1 VGKRLVVIC
10 AAAALVV
17 ALIALYISSWVTVVP
32 PSVDAASVGPGG
44 SGGAQLTLQTV
55 AAVGPRLSS
64 SRPHWVSYLVYR
76 NGKWERSTNFT
87 LPANSLVRVTVYN
100 YDGESGLRN
109 PYFSQPQGTT
119 GGTEVVDG
127 KTVRALD
134 SPDYAS
140 HTFAIPGLGI
150 FVPIPGV
157 KDDAKNPCDTA
168 PCALSNAHRTV
179 TFSFRTG
186 GKGRFRW
193 QCFVPCAAG
202 TITGFGGAMQT
213 IGYMDGFVK
222 VV

>member
-1 VGKRLVVIC
+1 MGKRLTVIGAAVV
-10 AAAALVV
+10 LVV
-17 ALIALYISSWVTVVP
+17 ALIALYISSWATVQP
-32 PSVDAASVGPGG
+32 PSVDAANAGPAD

-55 AAVGPRLSS
+55 AAVGPKLSP
-64 SRPHWVSYLVYR
+64 SRPHWVSYLIYR
-76 NGKWERSTNFT
+76 KGKWERSTNYT
-87 LPANSLVRVTVYN
+87 VPANSLVRVTLYN

-109 PYFSQPQGTT
+109 PYFSQPQGTV
-119 GGTEVVDG
+119 GGTEIVDG
-127 KTVRALD
+127 KTVKALE

-140 HTFAIPGLGI
+140 HTFAIPGLGV

-157 KDDAKNPCDTA
+157 KEEDKNQCGTA
-168 PCALSNAHRTV
+168 PCALANAHRTV
-179 TFSFRTG
+179 TFTFRTG

-213 IGYMDGFVK
+213 VGYMDGFIK